1 MSHHH
6 KTPLSDDD
14 RFARG
19 QIAALAVLI
28 AIAALAAL
36 MRFVGMLH

>member
-1 MSHHH
+1 MSHNH

-19 QIAALAVLI
+19 QIAAFAFLV
-28 AIAALAAL
+28 AIAAAAAL
-36 MRFVGMLH
+36 MRFVGILH

>member
-19 QIAALAVLI
+19 QIAAFAVLVS
-28 AIAALAAL
+28 IAAVAAL
-36 MRFVGMLH
+36 MRFVGILQ

>member
-19 QIAALAVLI
+19 QIAAFAVLV
-28 AIAALAAL
+28 AIAAVAAL
-36 MRFVGMLH
+36 MRLVGILH

>member
-1 MSHHH
+1 MSQHH
-6 KTPLSDDD
+6 KTQLSDDD

-19 QIAALAVLI
+19 QIAAFAVLV
-28 AIAALAAL
+28 AIAAVAAL

>member
-6 KTPLSDDD
+6 KIPLSDDD

-19 QIAALAVLI
+19 QIAAFAVLV
-28 AIAALAAL
+28 AIAAIAAL
-36 MRFVGMLH
+36 MRFVGILH

>member
-6 KTPLSDDD
+6 KPGLSDDD

-19 QIAALAVLI
+19 HIMAFAVLV
-28 AIAALAAL
+28 AIAAAAAL
-36 MRFVGMLH
+36 MRFVGILH

>member
-19 QIAALAVLI
+19 QIAALAVLV
-28 AIAALAAL
+28 AIAAVAAL
-36 MRFVGMLH
+36 MRLVGILH